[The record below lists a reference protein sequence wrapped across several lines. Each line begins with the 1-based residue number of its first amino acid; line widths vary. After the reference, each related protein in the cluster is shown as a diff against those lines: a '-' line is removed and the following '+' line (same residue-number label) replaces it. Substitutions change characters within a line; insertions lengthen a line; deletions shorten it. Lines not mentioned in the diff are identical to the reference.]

1 MDIIEFI
8 VLFLKA
14 RKEIKDQI
22 LVLIENQLQNESR
35 E

>member
-1 MDIIEFI
+1 MDLLEFI

-22 LVLIENQLQNESR
+22 LALIENQLQNESR